1 MCCLIVNKFYTL
13 YTGYGL
19 PLTED
24 KWNTHVLLLKF
35 VASRNRMDEGEVFIF
50 EEPSSGHIV
59 EVEEHLLESEVFE
72 NEDLLLKFI
81 YQSSHKINKLLSK
94 FLIDKIEMSMECT
107 PEIWI

>member
-1 MCCLIVNKFYTL
+1 MYYLTLNKFYTL

-24 KWNTHVLLLKF
+24 KWNSHVLLLRF
-35 VASRNRMDEGEVFIF
+35 VSSRNRMDEGEIFIF

-72 NEDLLLKFI
+72 NKDLLLKFI
-81 YQSSHKINKLLSK
+81 YQSSRKINKSLSQ
-94 FLIDKIEMSMECT
+94 FLIDKIELSMELN
-107 PEIWI
+107 PEVWV